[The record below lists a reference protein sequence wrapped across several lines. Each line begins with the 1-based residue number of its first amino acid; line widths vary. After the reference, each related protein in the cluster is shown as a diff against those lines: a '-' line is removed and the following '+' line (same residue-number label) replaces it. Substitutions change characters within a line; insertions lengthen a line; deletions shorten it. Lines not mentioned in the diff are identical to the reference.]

1 MGGNLQKGKT
11 PSEQPNNKNKGKSQ
25 LLQFSEDDLKMQ
37 AHLGDYRW
45 FYTKDFT
52 NWERYN
58 FLSEKQKEKVLWIIF
73 PLEISYEIERH
84 YTNKMPYEKDNTL
97 IIFDYFQQKHMLI
110 GNNNNTMEYLGIV
123 KREQPSNI
131 KCLKNLSRFD
141 TLNLLNYFDNESN
154 SCKYNLLNNLG
165 ILSYDKIFNF
175 FQFNLQDK
183 VVAKFLSTNIICNQ
197 RLSQFLTN
205 DYQDYLKTNFVKYM
219 TVPFTLEVIKNILLF
234 DFQNEKVF
242 VKYYL
247 NDLTEKNFSPY
258 IINMFLES
266 SEFNKHIIEF
276 STKCSKRNINYTT
289 YYLCLLSILINMNKS
304 RDFWEKSENK
314 SYIYIPKNENK
325 LRKNFY
331 ENNYYFS
338 PNLLITSKN
347 KFNNISSIDKSI
359 SRLYDEVEIRI
370 PKKYCEINYHL
381 LFNNNEYNI
390 EQYSLYNEKNLI
402 FPLNSIFKCIN
413 VDSNKSKVILEFAY
427 YSYWNP
433 LLYLTKDNKKRYNI
447 AEDGFKYLTE
457 EQRSQINF
465 ARVKNKEAKL
475 IGGLTNLR
483 ELEIFDDNE
492 PKTDIKSMLIYFNSF
507 KKLNC
512 LTIVGNNIMNKEWSK
527 FSEALTYLK
536 ELKILNLSFNSLN
549 DNNISKFTFDSKNK
563 IEVLN
568 LKCNN
573 ITETGLELFKNE
585 LAKLKNLKEI
595 NLIDNQFGD
604 QGLKILISAL
614 KNLNNLRVLNIPN
627 CGITQTGISFLADCF
642 KKENNDFLKNLECLN
657 LISNPFGDESEK
669 NLIKIFKSLNS
680 LKKYNI
686 GQTQMSLFSKHKI
699 FVALHKINK
708 DWYFDPEGGWYQ
720 ISCCDLK
727 EKYLFENIIKENEK
741 PLIFD
746 RINVK
751 WAEKNAKKYKNK
763 LNFDFSK
770 CDFTDNHIEILNDFI
785 KYFPNIKSFNI
796 SFNPKITGKGYL
808 ILSDGLK
815 TLFNLSTINLSSNNL
830 NDDDLKNI
838 FKFLDKESKLNNINL
853 SWNNITSTGFNFL
866 CKTIASNRLKIK
878 EINICGNKIN
888 DDGFR
893 YFTEEVKVG
902 SFNYLNKINF
912 SNNLLKDE
920 SMQLFFSFFSNFV
933 NLYEIDFSYNNITDD
948 GICIFSTV
956 INDLI
961 DNISIIDISNNKL
974 TDAFKNFLGDLGIPF
989 NVRF

>member
-413 VDSNKSKVILEFAY
+413 VDSNKSKVILEFDY

-595 NLIDNQFGD
+595 NLFDNQFGD

-746 RINVK
+746 KINVK
-751 WAEKNAKKYKNK
+751 WAEKNAKKYQNK

-838 FKFLDKESKLNNINL
+838 FKFLDKESKLSNINL
-853 SWNNITSTGFNFL
+853 SWNNITSAGLNFL
-866 CKTIASNRLKIK
+866 CKTIETNRLKIK
-878 EINICGNKIN
+878 EINISGNKIN

>member
-1 MGGNLQKGKT
+1 
-11 PSEQPNNKNKGKSQ
+11 
-25 LLQFSEDDLKMQ
+25 
-37 AHLGDYRW
+37 
-45 FYTKDFT
+45 
-52 NWERYN
+52 
-58 FLSEKQKEKVLWIIF
+58 
-73 PLEISYEIERH
+73 
-84 YTNKMPYEKDNTL
+84 
-97 IIFDYFQQKHMLI
+97 
-110 GNNNNTMEYLGIV
+110 
-123 KREQPSNI
+123 
-131 KCLKNLSRFD
+131 
-141 TLNLLNYFDNESN
+141 
-154 SCKYNLLNNLG
+154 
-165 ILSYDKIFNF
+165 
-175 FQFNLQDK
+175 
-183 VVAKFLSTNIICNQ
+183 
-197 RLSQFLTN
+197 
-205 DYQDYLKTNFVKYM
+205 
-219 TVPFTLEVIKNILLF
+219 
-234 DFQNEKVF
+234 
-242 VKYYL
+242 
-247 NDLTEKNFSPY
+247 
-258 IINMFLES
+258 
-266 SEFNKHIIEF
+266 
-276 STKCSKRNINYTT
+276 
-289 YYLCLLSILINMNKS
+289 MNKS

-338 PNLLITSKN
+338 SNLLITSKN

-359 SRLYDEVEIRI
+359 SRFYDEVEIRI

-381 LFNNNEYNI
+381 LFNNNEFNI

-413 VDSNKSKVILEFAY
+413 VDSNKTKVILEFDY

-595 NLIDNQFGD
+595 NLFDNQFGD
-604 QGLKILISAL
+604 KGLKILISAL

-669 NLIKIFKSLNS
+669 NLIKIFRSLNS

-746 RINVK
+746 KINVK
-751 WAEKNAKKYKNK
+751 WAEKNAKKYQNK

-838 FKFLDKESKLNNINL
+838 FKFLDKESKLSNINL
-853 SWNNITSTGFNFL
+853 SWNNITSAGLNFL
-866 CKTIASNRLKIK
+866 CKTIETNRLKIK
-878 EINICGNKIN
+878 EINISGNKIN

-893 YFTEEVKVG
+893 YFIEEVKVG

-920 SMQLFFSFFSNFV
+920 SMQLFFSFFINFV